1 MDELDAARDGKAFS
15 RIGFA
20 LFLMIAVT
28 FVLQYGAFLL
38 FGRMETQTGE
48 LTWQWY
54 AVLLLS
60 QYVVAMPA
68 AWLVLR
74 PLPKTQTGNQRL
86 DARRFLVII
95 PICVFLMYAG
105 SLAGNIVFS
114 MIESISHKEIPNILE
129 GILSKSDVWASLA
142 VFGVAAPV
150 FEELFFRKLLI
161 GRLNVYGEKIAVF
174 VSALI
179 FSLIHG
185 NFTQVFYAFG
195 LGMAFGYIYVKTGR
209 IIYTIV
215 IHVAINILGGVV
227 TPIAL
232 EDRGILA
239 SAYFI
244 FMFGMV
250 IAGLV
255 LFVKN
260 KSNIRYSGAEKEP
273 RDWKRKAFLNAGMI
287 SFFAACAVMF
297 ALDTCSA
304 F

>member
-1 MDELDAARDGKAFS
+1 MDELDAAPDGKVFS

-28 FVLQYGAFLL
+28 FVLQSGAFLL
-38 FGRMETQTGE
+38 FGSMENEKGE

-54 AVLLLS
+54 AALLLS
-60 QYVVAMPA
+60 QYVIAMPI

-74 PLPKTQTGNQRL
+74 PLPKAGTGNRRL
-86 DARRFLVII
+86 DARRFLAII

-114 MIESISHKEIPNILE
+114 VIESISHKEITNVLE
-129 GILSKSDVWASLA
+129 GILSKSDVWVSLA

-209 IIYTIV
+209 IIYT
-215 IHVAINILGGVV
+215 VAIHMAINVLGGVV

-232 EDRGILA
+232 EDGGALA
-239 SAYFI
+239 YVYFL

-250 IAGLV
+250 VAGLV
-255 LFVKN
+255 LFVTN
-260 KSNIRYSGAEKEP
+260 KRNIRYSGAQKEP

-297 ALDTCSA
+297 ALDTISA
-304 F
+304 L